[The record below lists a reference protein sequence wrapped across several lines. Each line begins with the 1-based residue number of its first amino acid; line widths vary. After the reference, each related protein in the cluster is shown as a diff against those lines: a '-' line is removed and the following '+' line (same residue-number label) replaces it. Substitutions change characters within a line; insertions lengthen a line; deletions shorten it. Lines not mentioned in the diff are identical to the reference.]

1 MSLSLSV
8 VYIVVGCILLGIG
21 ANRFVISSVKISTFI
36 GMSPLVAGVVLVGFG
51 GSFPEIIVSIIAS
64 LKGQTQLAVGNAI
77 GSNIVNVGLVLGF
90 SALLMPLQVHRHCFK
105 RDYPLLVGVM
115 IVSAILIMNDYLSRL
130 DGVILLVLLFIYLIY
145 MTVFVA
151 KKHPEDIEVEEK
163 IIESEKPSLG
173 WNIFWWIVGL
183 GLLFLSSELLVTGAT
198 SIAEHFG
205 ISQLTIGLTIV
216 AIGTSLPEFA
226 TTAYSAVKQ
235 HHEIAM
241 GNVLGSNIFN
251 LLAVMAMPALIAPG
265 KLSTQ
270 LLTRDFPIM
279 VGILLLSW
287 LLAWLPP
294 RKKLL
299 GRMDGLILFAVYILY
314 LIGLCVGWI

>member
-1 MSLSLSV
+1 MSLSLSI
-8 VYIVVGCILLGIG
+8 VYIVIGCILLGVG
-21 ANRFVISSVKISTFI
+21 ANRFVISSVKIATLI

-77 GSNIVNVGLVLGF
+77 GSNIVNVGLVLGV
-90 SALLMPLQVHRHCFK
+90 SALLMPLHVHRHCFK

-115 IVSAILIMNDYLSRL
+115 IVSALLVMNDYLSRL
-130 DGVILLVLLFIYLIY
+130 DGVILIVLLVIYLIY
-145 MTVFVA
+145 MVFFVA
-151 KKHPEDIEVEEK
+151 KKHPEDIEAVPEGEK
-163 IIESEKPSLG
+163 PKPSLA
-173 WNIFWWIVGL
+173 WNLFWWLVGL
-183 GLLFLSSELLVTGAT
+183 ALLFVSSELLVTGAT
-198 SIAEHFG
+198 VIAKHLG
-205 ISQLTIGLTIV
+205 ISELTIGLTIV

-226 TTAYSAVKQ
+226 TTAYSALKQ

-270 LLTRDFPIM
+270 LLTRDFPVM
-279 VGILLLSW
+279 AGIALLSW

-294 RKKLL
+294 KKRLL
-299 GRMDGLILFAVYILY
+299 GRFDGLILFAIYVVYLVY
-314 LIGLCVGWI
+314 LLR